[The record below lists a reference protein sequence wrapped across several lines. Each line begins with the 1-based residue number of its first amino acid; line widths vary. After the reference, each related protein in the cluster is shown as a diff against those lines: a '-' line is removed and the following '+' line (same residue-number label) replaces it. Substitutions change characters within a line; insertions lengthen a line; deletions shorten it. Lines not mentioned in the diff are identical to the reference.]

1 MRTSRNVL
9 LLAVVLLSACQTAPR
24 FVQKGGFLEAD
35 GEKVTITTSR
45 CFGYPPAAASD
56 GRQGTA
62 RVRVAFDGQGNMV
75 DSAIA
80 RSSGHADLDAA
91 ALAFV
96 RCAKPMPDSRDAKAG
111 AFNIE
116 IPVTFFLRGGT

>member
-1 MRTSRNVL
+1 MRASSSVL
-9 LLAVVLLSACQTAPR
+9 LLAVLLSACQTAPQR

-62 RVRVAFDGQGNMV
+62 RVRVAFDAQGNML

-111 AFNIE
+111 AFDVE
-116 IPVTFFLRGGT
+116 IPVTFFLR

>member
-35 GEKVTITTSR
+35 GEKVTITT
-45 CFGYPPAAASD
+45 
-56 GRQGTA
+56 
-62 RVRVAFDGQGNMV
+62 FDGQGNMI

-91 ALAFV
+91 ALTFV

-116 IPVTFFLRGGT
+116 IPVTFFLHGDK